1 MSLSPLEDR
10 SKKCQYEESYREEK
24 ARRGGGDSP
33 DILVVSGKHALVFPQ
48 TQ

>member
-1 MSLSPLEDR
+1 MEDR
-10 SKKCQYEESYREEK
+10 SKKCQYEESHREEK

-33 DILVVSGKHALVFPQ
+33 DTLAVSGKHVRVFPQ